1 MVHRESRMRSLA
13 CKHDSV
19 YDTLCAC
26 SNRSDALA
34 FVIGKQTK
42 ELHRA
47 WYVHVRTEYIIE
59 CIDERISDGQSDDE
73 CSRIRI

>member
-34 FVIGKQTK
+34 FVIGKQTNRTASCVVCA
-42 ELHRA
+42 RA
-47 WYVHVRTEYIIE
+47 N
-59 CIDERISDGQSDDE
+59 
-73 CSRIRI
+73 